1 MSTTFLD
8 RAALVIAAVLSAVM
22 LAIFVFIPSE
32 SLDVTVIYKG
42 F

>member
-1 MSTTFLD
+1 M
-8 RAALVIAAVLSAVM
+8 IAAVLSAVL

-32 SLDVTVIYKG
+32 SLDVTVIYRG